1 MWLGTELVQEAGKS
15 LPSSAVLSC
24 YIAVSYEIIPK
35 IKLLLLRA
43 WLVPMLQ
50 ESWLIF
56 FITLLDDVRSG
67 FHFANIGVSVC
78 ALSESVCVCA

>member
-1 MWLGTELVQEAGKS
+1 MQEAGKS
-15 LPSSAVLSC
+15 LPSLAVLSC